1 MEFES
6 ITKGFYLEA
15 LSIDDAEGKG
25 DIWFCDVIP
34 GGVRRLS
41 KDGRIDEWLPG
52 RCWIGC
58 IVLNEDGCVLSS
70 GPKGIAWVDPITGA
84 SGMLLDS
91 IDGKPLKGINEM
103 LPDRNG
109 GLIFGTLDVPAIEQ
123 GVAPEPAGLYRLDTD
138 GQVTR
143 LWDQLKFSN
152 GIVVSQ
158 DGRRLFHN
166 ETFVGTSVYEI
177 GVDGSLRNPKLVLE
191 KPDCDGMALDSQG
204 RIWVAGY
211 RSSEIICLTPDGVVD
226 SKVPLAAEG
235 LTNLRFGGADARDLY
250 LTTVPP
256 DAGDGLAKGELP
268 TTQASVLYRTRTA
281 VAGAPIG
288 HTRFRLT

>member
-1 MEFES
+1 MEFEP

-15 LSIDDAEGKG
+15 LSIGDDG
-25 DIWFCDVIP
+25 DIWFSDVIP

-41 KDGRIDEWLPG
+41 RNGRVDEWLSG

-58 IVLNEDGCVLSS
+58 IALNEDGCVLSS
-70 GPKGIAWVDPITGA
+70 GPRGIAWVNPSSGA
-84 SGMLLDS
+84 SGMLLES
-91 IDGKPLKGINEM
+91 INGKPLKGVNEM

-109 GLIFGTLDVPAIEQ
+109 GLIFGTLDVPAIER
-123 GVAPEPAGLYRLDTD
+123 GAAPEPVGLYRLDTD
-138 GQVTR
+138 GRVTQ

-158 DGRRLFHN
+158 DGRKLFHN
-166 ETFVGTSVYEI
+166 ETFVGTSIYDI
-177 GVDGSLRNPKLVLE
+177 ASDGSLRNPRLVLE
-191 KPDCDGMALDSQG
+191 KPDCDGMALDSAG

-211 RSSEIICLTPDGVVD
+211 RSSEIICLTPEGAVD
-226 SKVPLAAEG
+226 SRVPLAAEG

-256 DAGDGLAKGELP
+256 NAGDGLAEGKIP
-268 TTQASVLYRTRTA
+268 TEQNSVLFRTRTSI
-281 VAGAPIG
+281 AGQPIG
-288 HTRFRLT
+288 RTRFRLK